1 MAATTSL
8 QKSREGTWLW
18 LYKMVAGFLI
28 IVLLG
33 VHFIINHLVAPE
45 GLLTYSDVVKY
56 YTNPII
62 PVMEIA
68 FLIFVTSHALIGL
81 RSIVLDLNPS
91 ARLLRVVDIV
101 FSAVGVVSVI
111 YGIWLIVV
119 IVQRGSA
126 L

>member
-1 MAATTSL
+1 MI
-8 QKSREGTWLW
+8 
-18 LYKMVAGFLI
+18 AGGLI
-28 IVLLG
+28 VVLLG
-33 VHFIINHLVAPE
+33 VHFIVNHMVAPE
-45 GLLTYSDVVKY
+45 GLLSYNDILVY

-68 FLIFVTSHALIGL
+68 FLIFVTTHALIGL

-91 ARLLRVVDIV
+91 AKVLRIVDIV
-101 FSAVGVVSVI
+101 FIATGVISIV

-119 IVQRGSA
+119 IVQRGMA